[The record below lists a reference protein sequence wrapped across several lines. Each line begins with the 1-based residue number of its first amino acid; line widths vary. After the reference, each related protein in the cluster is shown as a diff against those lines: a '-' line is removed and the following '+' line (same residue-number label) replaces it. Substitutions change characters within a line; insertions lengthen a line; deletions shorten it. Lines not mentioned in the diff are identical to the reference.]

1 MSLQDIFDGSLL
13 NQILVP
19 LSLLSHTRTLP
30 SNTVAITETKVITRH
45 PVDTT
50 EEAVISQSEKA
61 VTRHTVDTTEAAV
74 LSQSEKVVTR
84 HTVNVTEAAAL
95 SHNTEK
101 AVTRQTVDTT
111 PRVSCAMQ

>member
-1 MSLQDIFDGSLL
+1 MK
-13 NQILVP
+13 
-19 LSLLSHTRTLP
+19 LS
-30 SNTVAITETKVITRH
+30 SNPVAITETKVIPRH

-61 VTRHTVDTTEAAV
+61 VTRHTVD
-74 LSQSEKVVTR
+74 
-84 HTVNVTEAAAL
+84 VTEAAAL

-101 AVTRQTVDTT
+101 AVTRHTVDTT